1 MNQRQL
7 TAYDVAGH
15 YDEEYFAD
23 LSARYRQR
31 NRFARQRIKN
41 VFTLLPPLQGKRL
54 LDLGC
59 GMGTFTLEAA
69 QRGAVAIG
77 VDMMSTALQAAVRVA
92 HDEKVPSARFVQGD
106 AARLPIRD
114 QTVDVVLAADVTEH
128 LDDLTLRRMFAEAR
142 RVLAADGRLVLYT
155 PEASHFFEV
164 LRARGVM
171 TQDPSH
177 IGVRTTEQL
186 ANIARE
192 AGFSIERTAYLPSH
206 LPGLQWLEQAFA
218 RWVPLLRR
226 RAGVVARREA

>member
-1 MNQRQL
+1 MSERQL

-59 GMGTFTLEAA
+59 GMGTFTVEAA
-69 QRGAVAIG
+69 QRGAIAVG
-77 VDMMSTALQAAVRVA
+77 LDMMSTALQAAARVA
-92 HDEKVPSARFVQGD
+92 HDEKVDSARFVQGD
-106 AARLPIRD
+106 AARLPVRD
-114 QTVDVVLAADVTEH
+114 QTLDVVLAADVTEH
-128 LDDLTLRRMFAEAR
+128 LDDLTLRRMLAEAR
-142 RVLAADGRLVLYT
+142 RVLAVNGLLVLYT
-155 PEASHFFEV
+155 PDAAHIFEH
-164 LRARGVM
+164 LRARGIM

-177 IGVRTTEQL
+177 IGVRTTQQL
-186 ANIARE
+186 ATIARE
-192 AGFSIERTAYLPSH
+192 AGFRIERMTYLPSH
-206 LPGLQWLEQAFA
+206 LPGLQLLEHAFA
-218 RWVPLLRR
+218 RWIPWLRR